1 MKMYMSDS
9 ALDVTDLKKGK
20 KMKEKKVLILLY
32 FISAEQRTRY
42 IHVPYV
48 EWDICIFSVKKV
60 I

>member
-9 ALDVTDLKKGK
+9 VLDVTDLKKGK
-20 KMKEKKVLILLY
+20 KMKEKKVLLLY

>member
-1 MKMYMSDS
+1 MSDS

-20 KMKEKKVLILLY
+20 KMKEKKVLLLY